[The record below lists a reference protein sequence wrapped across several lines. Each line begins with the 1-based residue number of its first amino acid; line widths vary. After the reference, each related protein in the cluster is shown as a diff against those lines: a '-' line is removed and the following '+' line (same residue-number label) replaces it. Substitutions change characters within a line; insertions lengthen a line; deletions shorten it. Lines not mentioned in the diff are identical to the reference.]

1 MTRRKTAGLQ
11 NLHRRP
17 PATIHLTF
25 PPAAVK
31 SSGKS
36 VKGSGVNE
44 TGLKRRATVHD
55 VARAAGVSLATVDR
69 VLNGRPGVRAKTA
82 EKVASAIA
90 EIGFQRD
97 LGASLLARARD
108 LRLSFIIP
116 DGGNEFMASLAEAV
130 MRRSGPALADRMHI
144 ETRRVRALN
153 AEDLVHSLDTL
164 DSRACDCAIIV
175 ASDEPAVRAAVD
187 DATRRGIAVLT
198 LVSDLPGTQRRHFIG
213 IDNVSAG
220 RTAASLMGRFLPQG
234 GKVGVIAG
242 SLNLRDHAERLAGFS
257 AVLGEQFP
265 AITLLGPLEGHD
277 AEAETEALAARLIAT
292 HPDLAGIYNLGAGNA
307 GLVAALDASSRAGA
321 IRVIAHELTES
332 TRMGLVSGAIDVV
345 LDQNPDGEIGQAIAA
360 ARLLALDAGGRSQ
373 KKGDTEP
380 IEIGIFLRDNL
391 R

>member
-1 MTRRKTAGLQ
+1 M
-11 NLHRRP
+11 
-17 PATIHLTF
+17 HLTF
-25 PPAAVK
+25 PPATVK

-44 TGLKRRATVHD
+44 TGLKRRTTVHD

-69 VLNGRPGVRAKTA
+69 VLNGRPGVRARTA
-82 EKVASAIA
+82 EKVAAAIA

-116 DGGNEFMASLAEAV
+116 EGSNEFMASLAEAV
-130 MRRSGPALADRMHI
+130 ARRSGQALADRMHI
-144 ETRRVRALN
+144 ETRRVRALD
-153 AEDLVHSLDTL
+153 AGELVQSLDGL
-164 DSRACDCAIIV
+164 DPRACDCAIIV

-187 DATRRGIAVLT
+187 AATRRGIAVLT

-213 IDNVSAG
+213 IDNVAAG

-234 GKVGVIAG
+234 GIVAVIAG

-257 AVLGEQFP
+257 AVLGAQFP

-277 AEAETEALAARLIAT
+277 AKTETEALAARLIAT
-292 HPDLAGIYNLGAGNA
+292 SPDLAGIYNLGAGNA
-307 GLVAALDASSRAGA
+307 GLVAALDASGRAGA
-321 IRVIAHELTES
+321 IRVIAHELTGS
-332 TRMGLVSGAIDVV
+332 TRKGLVSGAIDVV

-360 ARLLALDAGGRSQ
+360 ARLLALDGRDQNQ
-373 KKGDTEP
+373 KRDSTEP